1 MASSFSQ
8 DPIINVIHNSIRKG
22 IDLTLENECDASAVI
37 LILSAIDAM
46 AYLSM
51 PEGQQDVTPNDFI
64 KWSDRYIQF
73 PGKER
78 LTGADLYGARCAML
92 HSFGAQSKMS
102 RTGRCR
108 VILWMDKAEPHIL
121 FSDAQPRY
129 VMVSI
134 AALRN
139 ALFEGMDRFLIDVYK
154 NPNSKE
160 AKLADKRFES
170 FVHKMKTEDVI
181 STRETS

>member
-1 MASSFSQ
+1 
-8 DPIINVIHNSIRKG
+8 
-22 IDLTLENECDASAVI
+22 
-37 LILSAIDAM
+37 
-46 AYLSM
+46 
-51 PEGQQDVTPNDFI
+51 
-64 KWSDRYIQF
+64 
-73 PGKER
+73 
-78 LTGADLYGARCAML
+78 
-92 HSFGAQSKMS
+92 
-102 RTGRCR
+102 
-108 VILWMDKAEPHIL
+108 
-121 FSDAQPRY
+121 
-129 VMVSI
+129 MVSI

>member
-1 MASSFSQ
+1 
-8 DPIINVIHNSIRKG
+8 
-22 IDLTLENECDASAVI
+22 
-37 LILSAIDAM
+37 
-46 AYLSM
+46 
-51 PEGQQDVTPNDFI
+51 
-64 KWSDRYIQF
+64 
-73 PGKER
+73 
-78 LTGADLYGARCAML
+78 
-92 HSFGAQSKMS
+92 
-102 RTGRCR
+102 
-108 VILWMDKAEPHIL
+108 MDKAEPHIL